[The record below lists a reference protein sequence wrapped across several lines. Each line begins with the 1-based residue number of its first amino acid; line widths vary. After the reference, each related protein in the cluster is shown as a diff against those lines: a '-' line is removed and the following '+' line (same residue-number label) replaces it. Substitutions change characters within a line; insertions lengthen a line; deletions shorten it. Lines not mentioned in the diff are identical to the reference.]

1 MSIAFR
7 GQNVQERDLNLRIL
21 TIDIKN
27 TGQVDIL
34 PNHYDQ
40 DDDWGLRVED
50 GEVIEARLVDSNSE
64 YLKSKVVLESKG
76 TDTVAFPKVI
86 FEQGDIFTIEVLLLH
101 PKNESPTIFSIGK
114 IAGINNITVIRRPL
128 SQEEIGIFERMFSG
142 SPAVQV
148 ARSIIYFTGSLIAL
162 ITVIASIAGITS
174 LIGKMSSRA
183 RRIRI
188 LRTTTM
194 QQFHEQETRD
204 ILADFYVENGL
215 RGMREMRN
223 LLANTERIKWFAPPA
238 RWSIDHDDST
248 RELLDRRGHMYA
260 DYIEFTRP
268 RASLWA
274 LEKMKVLAIGEE
286 NEPIIDSSF
295 VETLEVLVEDLEK

>member
-86 FEQGDIFTIEVLLLH
+86 FELGDIFTIEVLLLH

-114 IAGINNITVIRRPL
+114 ISGINNITVIRRPL

-148 ARSIIYFTGSLIAL
+148 ARSIIYFTA
-162 ITVIASIAGITS
+162 
-174 LIGKMSSRA
+174 
-183 RRIRI
+183 
-188 LRTTTM
+188 
-194 QQFHEQETRD
+194 F
-204 ILADFYVENGL
+204 
-215 RGMREMRN
+215 
-223 LLANTERIKWFAPPA
+223 
-238 RWSIDHDDST
+238 
-248 RELLDRRGHMYA
+248 
-260 DYIEFTRP
+260 
-268 RASLWA
+268 
-274 LEKMKVLAIGEE
+274 
-286 NEPIIDSSF
+286 
-295 VETLEVLVEDLEK
+295 